1 MGDTTML
8 GPFGMT
14 GAGIEELKPLFPVT
28 DKEWPGGAAWVSRV
42 AAEVSAWLAKDEINR
57 DAGMQVL
64 TLVALRLQQLGDLAA
79 AKAIAVHLS
88 GTLAK
93 GPAALKSTALSAMVA
108 DRVGAPLDLPILQE
122 QVRTNRLPTKMALG
136 IIARTAEVEGAPAAL
151 KLGEFAATFTSNDDL
166 IKQLIGIAKTS
177 GDQAAIDKWTT
188 RQQEAT
194 AARTALTA
202 PRK

>member
-1 MGDTTML
+1 
-8 GPFGMT
+8 
-14 GAGIEELKPLFPVT
+14 
-28 DKEWPGGAAWVSRV
+28 
-42 AAEVSAWLAKDEINR
+42 
-57 DAGMQVL
+57 
-64 TLVALRLQQLGDLAA
+64 
-79 AKAIAVHLS
+79 
-88 GTLAK
+88 
-93 GPAALKSTALSAMVA
+93 
-108 DRVGAPLDLPILQE
+108 
-122 QVRTNRLPTKMALG
+122 
-136 IIARTAEVEGAPAAL
+136 VEGAPAAL